1 MTEESFITAQVTY
14 PPLPPAFQSSFSLL
28 FDSLTLLLAEG
39 QMITYLTGVLWGFPL
54 TLAAMLGK
62 PLGGKAL

>member
-1 MTEESFITAQVTY
+1 MDDRRVLRDSTGHTPSPCFPII
-14 PPLPPAFQSSFSLL
+14 L
-28 FDSLTLLLAEG
+28 FTDSLTLLLAG
-39 QMITYLTGVLWGFPL
+39 RVITYLTGVLWGFPL

>member
-1 MTEESFITAQVTY
+1 MDDRRVLRDSTGHMPSPCFPIILLCLM
-14 PPLPPAFQSSFSLL
+14 PL
-28 FDSLTLLLAEG
+28 
-39 QMITYLTGVLWGFPL
+39 ITYLTGVLWGFPL